1 MATCARKS
9 VLQKGNETRTGR
21 VGELI
26 AASAIER
33 YGGDPTIVRTD
44 GYDIVA
50 FLQDKYFRIDV
61 KARAVC
67 DQSKSYQFIVGKGA
81 KSKRLMTTHD
91 ADAVVLVAVDKRLV
105 MFKHVKE
112 MTGRTM
118 RIAARHFTQE
128 NERSSFQL
136 VMMEDRS
143 SAFLHKNRA

>member
-1 MATCARKS
+1 M
-9 VLQKGNETRTGR
+9 LQRGDETRTGR

-33 YGGDPTIVRTD
+33 YGGDPTMVRTD
-44 GYDIVA
+44 GHDIVA
-50 FLQDKYFRIDV
+50 FLQDRYFRIDV

-67 DQSKSYQFIVGKGA
+67 DQYGSYQFIVGKGT

-105 MFKHVKE
+105 MFKHIEE
-112 MTGRTM
+112 MTSRTM
-118 RIAARHFTQE
+118 RIAARHFTPE
-128 NERSSFQL
+128 NEKSSFQL

-143 SAFLHKNRA
+143 SACLHTNRA